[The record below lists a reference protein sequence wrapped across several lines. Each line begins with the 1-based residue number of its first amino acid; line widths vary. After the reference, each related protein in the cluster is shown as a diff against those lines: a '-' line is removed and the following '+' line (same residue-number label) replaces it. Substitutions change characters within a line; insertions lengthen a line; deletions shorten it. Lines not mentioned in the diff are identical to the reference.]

1 MQITNEYVFDFV
13 STISARIVHQYEHL
27 LYYAKSPHSWALPNE
42 WQRICEKFPAIIRNK
57 VKTTHA
63 TCSTATINS
72 ATTNPTTIT
81 TAPYSYP
88 NLKACST
95 SLTLRVA
102 CNTAAHSSITTT
114 TTTSV
119 TTTTTN
125 TIPTTTTSTC
135 NNKTVINEV
144 VDSSIS
150 STASTITTTTP
161 TANVTNSNN
170 VHNNLS
176 ISFKNINNINNNIEV
191 FHHESTNI
199 NEKFSEQTA
208 CVPATTT
215 NLFKFNPPYGG
226 SLSLNIKRK
235 GFFNRLTYSIDEDGY
250 EALMKTASPGNE
262 QLPSSSSPLTP
273 QSAITSHQNVPMT
286 ATSTSVTVTGGS
298 GRLNNIHIN
307 RSLASI
313 RTGPMSASPSTMS
326 SSVVPLTESFTP
338 HEANTRQ
345 KLLNKQIKIIS
356 DIMVES
362 SKTGNSKS
370 SESLKVATNEQKSV
384 NDLNEDDDD
393 TDVQFVAVSTAAHS
407 TLTAEADTTKP
418 QIKTPTTRP
427 KLSYEYRSYSTCD

>member
-1 MQITNEYVFDFV
+1 MQITNEYVFDLV

-114 TTTSV
+114 TTSV
-119 TTTTTN
+119 TTTN

-135 NNKTVINEV
+135 NNKTIINEV
-144 VDSSIS
+144 DSIS

-161 TANVTNSNN
+161 TASVTNTNN

-176 ISFKNINNINNNIEV
+176 ISFKNINNINNNNIEV
-191 FHHESTNI
+191 FHHESNT
-199 NEKFSEQTA
+199 NEKFSEQSA

-215 NLFKFNPPYGG
+215 NLFKLNPPYGG

-250 EALMKTASPGNE
+250 EALMKTPSPGNE
-262 QLPSSSSPLTP
+262 QLPPPPSLLT
-273 QSAITSHQNVPMT
+273 QSAITSHQNAPMT
-286 ATSTSVTVTGGS
+286 ATSTSVNVTGGS

-313 RTGPMSASPSTMS
+313 RTGPMTSSPSTMS

-362 SKTGNSKS
+362 SKTGGNSKS
-370 SESLKVATNEQKSV
+370 SESLKVVATNDQKSV
-384 NDLNEDDDD
+384 NDLNEDDD
-393 TDVQFVAVSTAAHS
+393 TDVQFIAVSTAANS
-407 TLTAEADTTKP
+407 TLTEEADTMKP
-418 QIKTPTTRP
+418 QIHTPTTRP